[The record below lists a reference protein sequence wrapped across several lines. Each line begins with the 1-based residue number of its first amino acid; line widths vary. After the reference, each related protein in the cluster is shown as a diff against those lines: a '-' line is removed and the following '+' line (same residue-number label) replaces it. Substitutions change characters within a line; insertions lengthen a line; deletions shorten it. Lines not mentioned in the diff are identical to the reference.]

1 MIRYLDTRGLCD
13 RPRTFTEAIL
23 EGIAPGG
30 GLFVPERLPRFTVD
44 EIVAL
49 AALPYRERAARVYEA
64 FGLDVSPA
72 RTREIATAAYGDNFD
87 APGVAPGRGAAPGR
101 VVLAQ

>member
-1 MIRYLDTRGLCD
+1 MRYNPRRMIRYLDTRGLCD

-30 GLFVPERLPRFTVD
+30 GLFVPERLPRFTVE

-72 RTREIATAAYGDNFD
+72 VSYTHLRAHETRHDL
-87 APGVAPGRGAAPGR
+87 VCR
-101 VVLAQ
+101 LL